1 MSYRTIMLKS
11 NSLREEAKAGE
22 ANIYPGQCLEWHAS
36 DTVYKNNTAGAPTTG
51 LMIAVENALQGDE
64 VSDVYTNGARVQFH
78 YAVPG
83 DYFALLIAS
92 SENISFGDKITTNN
106 DGDFVE
112 AGSGDTVCAIALE
125 APGSLAA
132 DTLVKCVILAPMYTA

>member
-1 MSYRTIMLKS
+1 MAYRTIMLKS

-22 ANIYPGQCLEWHAS
+22 IGIKPGQCLEWSAA
-36 DTVYKNNTAGAPTTG
+36 DTVIKNNTAGVPTTG
-51 LMIAVENALQGDE
+51 MMIAVENSLAGDG
-64 VSDVYTNGARVQFH
+64 VADAYDNGARVQFH

-83 DYFALLIAS
+83 DYFALLVAS
-92 SENISFGDKITTNN
+92 GENIAFGDKITTNT

-125 APGSLAA
+125 APGSLSA
-132 DTLVKCVILAPMYTA
+132 DTLVKCVILAPAFTA